1 MKSLQELCTSV
12 IMSALLERRAL
23 DPDLLWDRLPPYV
36 PPALRRSITTTY
48 TTLEYHYVPFPTRAD
63 FQSQDNSPSSDD
75 SPNNSPSSDDS
86 PSGDSPP
93 PTKVAKVGTA

>member
-1 MKSLQELCTSV
+1 
-12 IMSALLERRAL
+12 MSALLERRAL

-63 FQSQDNSPSSDD
+63 FQSQGNSPSSDD
-75 SPNNSPSSDDS
+75 NSPSSDDS

-93 PTKVAKVGTA
+93 PTKVTKVATA